1 MNEQSISAGV
11 LSQFPAVDETRVDA
25 LLQNELA
32 ASRAKL
38 VVLDDD
44 PTGVQTVHD
53 VSVYTDW
60 SVERLR
66 EGFGEAGR
74 LFFILTNSR
83 SFTAAQTVDAHREIA
98 RNVLRVS
105 RESGVPYLLV
115 SRGDSTLR
123 GHYPLETETLR
134 RETEACGGEA
144 VDGEI
149 LCPYFKEGGRFT
161 IGNVHYVRS
170 GDWLVPAGETEFA
183 RDRTFGYRASDL
195 REYVEEKT
203 GGVYRAQDVRTIS
216 LDELRG
222 GDVDG
227 IAAKLC
233 AVSGFGKVVVNAVD
247 DCDVKVFCVALYRA
261 VAAGKRF
268 ILRCAAGLVKILGG
282 ISDRALLTRGEM
294 VRRETGLGG
303 LVIVGSHTRKTT
315 EQLGALLALPGV
327 VGVAFRS
334 DAVLDGDKAFWD
346 ETARVAGTCEQILR
360 GGKTAVCYTRRD
372 VLSVEGESPE
382 DALRRSVKISEGVC
396 GIVAGL
402 RAVPAFIV
410 AKGGITSSDVGTKA
424 LGVRRA
430 AVLGQI
436 RPGVPV
442 WELGPESR
450 FPSTPYVIFPGNVG
464 ERDTLREVVEIL
476 RG

>member
-183 RDRTFGYRASDL
+183 GDRTFGYRASDL

-222 GDVDG
+222 GDVNG

-282 ISDRALLTRGEM
+282 ISDRALLTRARWCGGRPDSAGSSSWEAIRGRLPNSLGRCLPCRASWASRSARTPCSTATRRFGM
-294 VRRETGLGG
+294 RPRASPGHASRSCAAENRRVLYPPRRAVRRGREPRGRAAA
-303 LVIVGSHTRKTT
+303 VGQNLRGRVRDRR
-315 EQLGALLALPGV
+315 GAAG
-327 VGVAFRS
+327 R
-334 DAVLDGDKAFWD
+334 
-346 ETARVAGTCEQILR
+346 ARVYRRQGRHHLQRR
-360 GGKTAVCYTRRD
+360 GD
-372 VLSVEGESPE
+372 
-382 DALRRSVKISEGVC
+382 
-396 GIVAGL
+396 
-402 RAVPAFIV
+402 
-410 AKGGITSSDVGTKA
+410 
-424 LGVRRA
+424 
-430 AVLGQI
+430 
-436 RPGVPV
+436 
-442 WELGPESR
+442 
-450 FPSTPYVIFPGNVG
+450 
-464 ERDTLREVVEIL
+464 
-476 RG
+476 